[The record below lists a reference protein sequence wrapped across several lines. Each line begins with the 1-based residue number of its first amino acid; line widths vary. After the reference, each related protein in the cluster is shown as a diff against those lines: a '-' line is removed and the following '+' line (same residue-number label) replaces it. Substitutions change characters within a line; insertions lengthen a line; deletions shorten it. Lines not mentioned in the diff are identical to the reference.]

1 MEDLKINFFGYG
13 QWVISTTYYGR
24 KVSLFTTDSQLIDNI
39 KDGKKWAMR
48 DAVKMIRRVN
58 KDLM

>member
-24 KVSLFTTDSQLIDNI
+24 KVSLFTTDSEMIDNI
-39 KDGKKWAMR
+39 RDGKKSAKR
-48 DAVKMIRRVN
+48 DAVKMIRRAA
-58 KDLM
+58 KG